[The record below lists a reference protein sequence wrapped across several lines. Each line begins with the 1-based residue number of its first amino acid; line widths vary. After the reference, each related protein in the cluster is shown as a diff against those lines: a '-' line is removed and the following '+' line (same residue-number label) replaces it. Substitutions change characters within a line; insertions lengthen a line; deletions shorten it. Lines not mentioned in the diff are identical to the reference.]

1 MTKQRA
7 SSRGYRA
14 TEVRA
19 LVENYPALVAER
31 DTTARGLRALVAVA
45 DLKRVWPRLTEGE
58 QEIILVMGFAGFSSR
73 EAALYYAKSFS
84 WAAREYRVVLEN
96 LTALLNGGE

>member
-1 MTKQRA
+1 MTEPRA

-19 LVENYPALVAER
+19 LVENYPALLHER

-45 DLKRVWPRLTEGE
+45 DLKRIWPRLTPDE
-58 QEIILVMGFAGFSSR
+58 QEALLVMGMLGQSSR
-73 EAALYYAKSFS
+73 EAALYYAKSHE
-84 WAAREYRVVLEN
+84 WARKQYGISLEN
-96 LTALLNGGE
+96 LTYLLNGGE